1 MDGLPVT
8 RSELRGCSADTVVD
22 SPCSGH
28 AKRKEGSALLTRM
41 NESAVRD
48 LLERWAAAVRAKN
61 MPEVL
66 ANHSPDFR
74 LFDVPPPFESR
85 GLAAYEDTWKLF
97 YSSQP
102 DPVAFDIKWLEVV
115 AGDDVAFAFAHMQ
128 CVEPTEKVKRKLLD
142 FRLTVGLRKLEGRWI
157 IVHEHHSVPAT

>member
-1 MDGLPVT
+1 MFQT
-8 RSELRGCSADTVVD
+8 
-22 SPCSGH
+22 
-28 AKRKEGSALLTRM
+28 
-41 NESAVRD
+41 NESAIRD

-66 ANHSPDFR
+66 SNHASEFVM
-74 LFDVPPPFESR
+74 FDVPPPFESR

-97 YSSQP
+97 YSNQP
-102 DPVAFDIKWLEVV
+102 EPVTFDIKWLEVV

-128 CVEPTEKVKRKLLD
+128 CIEPAEKVQRTRLD
-142 FRLTVGLRKLEGRWI
+142 FRLTVGLRKLEGRWT

>member
-1 MDGLPVT
+1 MFQT
-8 RSELRGCSADTVVD
+8 
-22 SPCSGH
+22 
-28 AKRKEGSALLTRM
+28 

-66 ANHSPDFR
+66 SNHASEFVM
-74 LFDVPPPFESR
+74 FDVPPPFESR

-97 YSSQP
+97 CSNQP
-102 DPVAFDIKWLEVV
+102 EPVTFDIKWLEVV

-128 CVEPTEKVKRKLLD
+128 CIEPAEKVQRTRLD
-142 FRLTVGLRKLEGRWI
+142 FRLTVGLRKLEGRWT